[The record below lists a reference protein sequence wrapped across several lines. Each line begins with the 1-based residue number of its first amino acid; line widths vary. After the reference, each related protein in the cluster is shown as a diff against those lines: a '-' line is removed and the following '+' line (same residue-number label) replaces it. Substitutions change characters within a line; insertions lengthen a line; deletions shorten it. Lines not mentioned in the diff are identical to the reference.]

1 MIGREALAVALV
13 AGAAGSA
20 ASVGLATWLRERFVA
35 AGAIP
40 DILHLSVSPYP
51 MFAAVGAALAAAWV
65 AARVAGRA
73 VIRIRPAQA
82 LAEAAMEQPAAGAAR
97 LLAGGGLLAGAITLT
112 AVLSRLTAEPAATPV
127 VLLTAL
133 IWVAAAAAIGP
144 VIVRVT
150 VASLGVPLGMA
161 SRTSGFL
168 ASAGLRAG
176 SRRYACVVMPVSLA
190 VTMTATVLF
199 SQSTLGYAAL
209 AQARA
214 ATLADYVLTAREP
227 GIPPATAA
235 SLRTIPGVAAV
246 TEVIHTSALGT
257 GLAKYTVTGVTTG
270 NLGQTLDAGVRS
282 GSMNDL
288 RGDAVAV
295 NANDGIPV
303 GATLRLW
310 LGDGTP
316 VSLRVV
322 ATYSRG
328 LGLGDLIMPRDVVA
342 AHVDDPLDDEVLV
355 RTSPGA
361 GHVRS
366 ALTSHISDIAG
377 AQVLSGGGIQAWQA
391 AQQEANAAIQYLAMG
406 LIIAF
411 TLIAAVNTLI
421 MAVLGRRGEFALLR
435 MIGATRSQI
444 RRLARWET
452 LVVTLIAVAAGT
464 VMSLITLIAFAH
476 GMTGSWTPAIPAPA
490 YLAAVACVAVVTFLT
505 TEAAARSAL
514 RPSAPRASG

>member
-1 MIGREALAVALV
+1 M
-13 AGAAGSA
+13 
-20 ASVGLATWLRERFVA
+20 
-35 AGAIP
+35 
-40 DILHLSVSPYP
+40 
-51 MFAAVGAALAAAWV
+51 
-65 AARVAGRA
+65 
-73 VIRIRPAQA
+73 
-82 LAEAAMEQPAAGAAR
+82 
-97 LLAGGGLLAGAITLT
+97 
-112 AVLSRLTAEPAATPV
+112 
-127 VLLTAL
+127 
-133 IWVAAAAAIGP
+133 
-144 VIVRVT
+144 T
-150 VASLGVPLGMA
+150 VASLGVPLGLA
-161 SRTSGFL
+161 SRASGFL
-168 ASAGLRAG
+168 ACADLRAG
-176 SRRYACVVMPVSLA
+176 SRRHASVVMPASLA

-214 ATLADYVLTAREP
+214 ATLADYVLTAPEP

-257 GLAKYTVTGVTTG
+257 GLAKYTVTGVTPE

-316 VSLRVV
+316 VSLRVI

-342 AHVDDPLDDEVLV
+342 AHVDDPLDGEVLV

-361 GHVRS
+361 SHVRS

-377 AQVLSGGGIQAWQA
+377 AQVLSGEGIQAWQA
-391 AQQEANAAIQYLAMG
+391 ARQQANAAIQYLAMG

-421 MAVLGRRGEFALLR
+421 MEVLGRRSEFALLR

-476 GMTGSWTPAIPAPA
+476 GMTGSWTPAISAPA
-490 YLAAVACVAVVTFLT
+490 YLAVVACVAVVTFLT

-514 RPSAPRASG
+514 RPPTPRASR